1 VERFHQYLSSA
12 MYFAADRNPDRWEDH
27 LDTALFAY
35 RTSPIDGLDITPFEV
50 MYGRRPNLP
59 IDNMLFRENYEKP
72 INNLEQYMDY
82 MFDNQQSM
90 FAAVQRERQERF
102 NRNKRNAGEHK
113 VNRSFNVGDKVYLSF
128 PKGRFRP
135 PGGSTKLAHRND
147 GPYTV
152 LEKIQDGLVY
162 KVQHDAKGFIHNTS
176 VARMMPVADMVM
188 PSNAID
194 LPLPNRWKQIVERS
208 DRINDIPEHIYKEKQ
223 QALQKANNEERK
235 EDISIQEN
243 KPQAEE
249 PEEKFSLEEDQ
260 EFEPENEGEGSEQL
274 IPKGKKK
281 IDQQI
286 DSQSKS
292 TATTTATREAIVQEQ
307 SKRRRQEESPDYAR
321 HYTTGP
327 ATRAQRRLQ
336 RAQRVGQD
344 VASTISWLALA
355 PSASTQANSRTSQK
369 RKQRAAER
377 ERRTKQYQSGTATSA
392 KGERDRVTPAVGKE
406 LQVRLDA
413 HSRHRVGC
421 AHCTTHQWES
431 LAEPQSPSDSLMQG
445 VGGVSSAQKLF
456 ADHSSSIE

>member
-1 VERFHQYLSSA
+1 
-12 MYFAADRNPDRWEDH
+12 
-27 LDTALFAY
+27 
-35 RTSPIDGLDITPFEV
+35 
-50 MYGRRPNLP
+50 
-59 IDNMLFRENYEKP
+59 
-72 INNLEQYMDY
+72 
-82 MFDNQQSM
+82 
-90 FAAVQRERQERF
+90 
-102 NRNKRNAGEHK
+102 
-113 VNRSFNVGDKVYLSF
+113 
-128 PKGRFRP
+128 
-135 PGGSTKLAHRND
+135 
-147 GPYTV
+147 
-152 LEKIQDGLVY
+152 
-162 KVQHDAKGFIHNTS
+162 
-176 VARMMPVADMVM
+176 MMPVADMVM

-307 SKRRRQEESPDYAR
+307 PKRRRQEESLDYAR
-321 HYTTGP
+321 RYTTGP

-355 PSASTQANSRTSQK
+355 PSASMQANSRTSQK

-377 ERRTKQYQSGTATSA
+377 E
-392 KGERDRVTPAVGKE
+392 
-406 LQVRLDA
+406 
-413 HSRHRVGC
+413 
-421 AHCTTHQWES
+421 
-431 LAEPQSPSDSLMQG
+431 
-445 VGGVSSAQKLF
+445 
-456 ADHSSSIE
+456 